1 MKIPINIFIDGIQNG
16 KVYYFSSTKINTEI
30 PHYFICTKKTTQDL
44 LILVC
49 CTSDKND
56 KNKKLAELR
65 GLHNTLV
72 WINPTEENGFTK
84 DTFVNCNTIFKYS
97 VEDFK
102 DMYEQN
108 LLEYKGEI
116 EENHLEQT
124 IIGLL
129 ASPQIEEEIKQ
140 LFREN

>member
-1 MKIPINIFIDGIQNG
+1 MKIPIAFFIAGIQTG
-16 KVYYFSSTKINTEI
+16 KVYYFSSTEINTEI
-30 PHYFICTKKTTQDL
+30 PHYFICTKKTTTDL

-49 CTSDKND
+49 CTSDRND

-65 GLHNTLV
+65 GSHNTLV
-72 WINPTEENGFTK
+72 GIDPTEGNGFTK
-84 DTFVNCNTIFKYS
+84 ETWVNCNKIFIYS
-97 VEDFK
+97 LEDFK
-102 DMYEQN
+102 NMYEKN

-116 EENHLEQT
+116 EENHLAQI

-140 LFREN
+140 LFREI